1 MSIRGTSTRFL
12 FPIVFVWLALASI
25 ASAQLGEGTIV
36 GSVTD
41 ATGAPLPSA
50 TITVRN
56 IGTNLTRTTTTDDHG
71 LYRISNLAAGRYEI
85 KAEMAAFTTKIVS
98 PVTVDV
104 GQTSRYDFSLTV
116 GERKDTVVVSGQAPI
131 IDVEQGRLSSII
143 EEQQITDLPLLNR
156 STYGL
161 VSLQP
166 GAMLMPGGVFS
177 VRLTAPPMTSVNGN
191 RFRGNNYVLDGSTVT
206 NMFFAGEPSITP
218 PPDAVQ
224 EFEIQTSN
232 FAPEYGRGN
241 AATINIQT
249 KSGTNQ
255 FHGNA
260 YDSIQNAFLNARNY
274 FVPRQIPLVS
284 NQFGFTFGGPLI
296 KDKFFFFTSYEGHR
310 RSLGRAEQD
319 TVETPEF
326 RQLVITNAPNSIA
339 AQLYQQYPAQT
350 PLPGS
355 EVTIGALAQA
365 LGPLG
370 PPANSYFA
378 ANPSVP
384 AIGTAESVVVDHQK
398 TDEFLI
404 RADYDLSANTRLFAR
419 WIGSYESS
427 DGGWNFLNGI
437 SRAARGFRSPFNG
450 FFGNMELGLNNVIT
464 LKAVNEFRFSFQR
477 NRSDYPAPHSEVP
490 DIENVLI
497 GGVAGFGAN
506 LFAPDAFAINSL
518 EFRDIVS
525 VDEPRHGMKFG
536 AELRRIQDNSNH
548 CQFCRPGFFFLTLF
562 DFAQDFPLFEDA
574 LVNPDTGEPTGTPR
588 EFRRLEFGAF
598 AQDNWRVTS
607 RLTFNL
613 GVRYDL
619 FTVLTEKHGVLG
631 NIILGSGST
640 FIDQLAGASVG
651 RVNHLYDGNHLNFS
665 PRMGLAWDPTGSG
678 KTSLR
683 AGYGITYAPNGELFT
698 SNARFNAPDNVVGV
712 AYFPT
717 NYGLPPTVEAAFTGG
732 LNQSGSFNSG
742 ARTRPWVV
750 SPHLPTQYSE
760 DWFAS
765 VQRSLGHEI
774 SLELSYVGTAGKH
787 EEFYYDPNRVRNSPR
802 PNPNFDNI
810 VLVEDSASSIYHGMT
825 VDVKKRFTAGFSLQ
839 ANYRWSKYIADF
851 DDSSPFDIL
860 DNPVGA
866 GVMQDPANRRA
877 ERALSIYD
885 VPHRFSLNTVWDTP
899 FFKKNQGFTEKVL
912 GGWQLSGIVTLQS
925 GRPFTVFNSAV
936 DYNNDG
942 GGNPIFGTPYDRP
955 DVPAF
960 GTNLSGW
967 SRSRYLT
974 GVFQASDFPTPAPGT
989 DGTLGR
995 NTYRGPGLAQVN
1007 TSVAKTFHLSKG
1019 ELPNLQFR
1027 GDIFNLFNRVN
1038 LYQPVSDLSNPLFGK
1053 STQAYDPR
1061 QFQLALKLYF

>member
-1 MSIRGTSTRFL
+1 MCILRTSARLFFL
-12 FPIVFVWLALASI
+12 IVFVAASLVTA

-41 ATGAPLPSA
+41 ASGAAVPSV

-56 IGTNLTRTTTTDDHG
+56 LGTNLTRTTITDDSG
-71 LYRISNLAAGRYEI
+71 LYRISNLAAGQYEI
-85 KAEMAAFTTKIVS
+85 KAERSGFTTKIVS

-116 GERKDTVVVSGQAPI
+116 GERKESVVVSGQAPTI
-131 IDVEQGRLSSII
+131 NVEQGRLSSII
-143 EEQQITDLPLLNR
+143 EEQQVTDLPLLSR
-156 STYGL
+156 DVYGL
-161 VSLQP
+161 INLQP

-206 NMFFAGEPSITP
+206 NMFFTGEPSITP
-218 PPDAVQ
+218 PADAVQ

-249 KSGTNQ
+249 KSGTNK
-255 FHGNA
+255 FHGDAYDYVQNA
-260 YDSIQNAFLNARNY
+260 YFNARNF
-274 FVPRQIPLVS
+274 FVPHQIPLVS
-284 NQFGFTFGGPLI
+284 NQFGFTFGGPVI
-296 KDKFFFFTSYEGHR
+296 KDKFFFFTSYEGNR
-310 RSLGRAEQD
+310 KSFGRAEQD

-326 RQLVITNAPNSIA
+326 RQLVINNAPNSIA
-339 AQLYQQYPAQT
+339 AQLYTQNPAQT
-350 PLPGS
+350 PIPGTETAIKDLIPGILPF
-355 EVTIGALAQA
+355 
-365 LGPLG
+365 
-370 PPANSYFA
+370 PAYFA
-378 ANPSVP
+378 SNPNTP
-384 AIGTAESVVVDHQK
+384 AFGTAESVVVDHQQ
-398 TDEFLI
+398 TDQFMI
-404 RADYDLSANTRLFAR
+404 RADYSFRDNAKFFAR

-427 DGGWNFLNGI
+427 DGGWNFLTGI

-450 FFGNMELGLNNVIT
+450 FFGNMELGLNNVISSKV
-464 LKAVNEFRFSFQR
+464 LNEFRFSFQR
-477 NRSDYPAPHSEVP
+477 NRSDFPALHSQVP
-490 DIENVLI
+490 DIENTLI
-497 GGVAGFGAN
+497 GGIAGFGTN
-506 LFAPDAFAINSL
+506 LFAPDAFAINSF
-518 EFRDIVS
+518 EYRDIVS
-525 VDEPRHGMKFG
+525 VDKARHGMKFG

-548 CQFCRPGFFFLTLF
+548 CQFCRPGFFFLTLS

-574 LVNPDTGEPTGTPR
+574 LVNPNTGQPTGTPR
-588 EFRRLEFGAF
+588 EFRRIEFGAF

-607 RLTFNL
+607 RLTLNL

-619 FTVLTEKHGVLG
+619 FTVLTETHGLLG
-631 NIILGSGST
+631 NIVLGSGST
-640 FIDQLAGASVG
+640 FIAQLAGASVG
-651 RVNHLYDGNHLNFS
+651 RVSHLYNGNHLNFS
-665 PRMGLAWDPTGSG
+665 PRLGLAWDPTGSG
-678 KTSLR
+678 RTSLR

-712 AYFPT
+712 AFFPT

-732 LNQSGSFNSG
+732 LNQFGSFISG

-750 SPHLPTQYSE
+750 NPHLPTQYSE

-765 VQRSLGHEI
+765 VQRSVGHEI

-787 EEFYYDPNRVRNSPR
+787 EEFYYDPNRVLNSPR
-802 PNPNFDNI
+802 PSPNFDNI
-810 VLVEDSASSIYHGMT
+810 IFVDDSASSIYHGMT
-825 VDVKKRFTAGFSLQ
+825 VEVKKRFTRGFSLQ

-866 GVMQDPANRRA
+866 GVMQDPADRRA

-885 VPHRFSLNTVWDTP
+885 VPRRFSLNSVWDTP
-899 FFKKNQGFTEKVL
+899 FFKKNEGIVGRVL
-912 GGWQLSGIVTLQS
+912 AGWQLSGIVTLQS
-925 GRPFTVFNSAV
+925 GRPFTVFNGGV

-960 GTNLSGW
+960 GANLSGF

-974 GVFQASDFPTPAPGT
+974 GVFKASDFPIPAPGT

-1007 TSVAKTFHLSKG
+1007 LSVAKTFRLSKG
-1019 ELPNLQFR
+1019 ELPSLQFR

-1038 LYQPVSDLSNPLFGK
+1038 LFQPVSDLSNPLFGK
-1053 STQAYDPR
+1053 STQAFDPR
-1061 QFQLALKLYF
+1061 QFQLAMKLYF